1 MNCLLHYGI
10 LVTIVM
16 LIHFAVLFCVFIWF
30 INALM
35 DKWLEQNIGSRQ
47 LWKLNDDGI
56 LKNKCFPSNNEWK
69 WDIKNELI
77 YIVKNSTQCLEATNE
92 GKIKENLGKIILG
105 DIEEGNLAQLWKLGD
120 INTEGYLTL
129 ENCKGHKVLTASEPR
144 LFSDNYLAYEL
155 GFECIY
161 GNVFLP
167 CNFRFYLDRSMI
179 DAPYEHGDISPFL
192 NDALNILEN
201 LDNIVFG
208 PAILI
213 HKIYA
218 NLMFVLSPS
227 TMIEQGRGFFKVREK
242 FQSMKEDFE
251 NKDEQFQKKQSKLE
265 KI

>member
-1 MNCLLHYGI
+1 ME
-10 LVTIVM
+10 
-16 LIHFAVLFCVFIWF
+16 
-30 INALM
+30 
-35 DKWLEQNIGSRQ
+35 KRLEQNIGSRQ
-47 LWKLNDDGI
+47 QWKLNDDGI
-56 LKNKCFPSNNEWK
+56 LKNKHYPSDNEWSFII
-69 WDIKNELI
+69 DNSVRNMVTGNFDNELI
-77 YIVKNSTQCLEATNE
+77 CVVKNSTQCLEATNE

-155 GFECIY
+155 GFECTY

-201 LDNIVFG
+201 LDKIVFG